1 MAILMAF
8 SSHNVCWIYAVSPP
22 SHSTK
27 LSNPTSPSMAAST
40 SLTVSVQGW
49 VRNVNSKYFIVVF
62 NAGE

>member
-1 MAILMAF
+1 
-8 SSHNVCWIYAVSPP
+8 
-22 SHSTK
+22 
-27 LSNPTSPSMAAST
+27 MAAST